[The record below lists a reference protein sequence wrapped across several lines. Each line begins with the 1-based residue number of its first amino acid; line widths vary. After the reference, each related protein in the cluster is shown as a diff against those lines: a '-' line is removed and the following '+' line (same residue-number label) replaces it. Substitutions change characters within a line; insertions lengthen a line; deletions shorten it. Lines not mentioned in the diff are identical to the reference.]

1 MSLPPKSNNRRPSL
15 LGGSIR
21 RNEED
26 PFMQRERQQW
36 NQQQDPQAQNLEQ
49 MQEPLINLNGD
60 YDPMPHS
67 EFNDDSSQSA
77 IGAPA
82 LATPILYANAEMVD
96 EESAIGAASAITNDS
111 SAASASTIVASNVT
125 ELNHYQVK
133 SQVSERSFDH
143 SSKTLVRSNKEDTVK
158 TIVRHVDD
166 ECNTPDYEVNIF
178 FNLCEVIIQPETTT
192 SKEKNRWGNIRR
204 WFVDHPEKEAR
215 HAAVVQQGGFST
227 TPLHLICQHPNCPID
242 IVRAMLECT
251 DEIASWEDTNG
262 WLPLHFACARNT
274 SIEVIEELLRAYP
287 DGDITQDKRQRTP
300 LHFVF
305 FKTEEEEEESEEFD
319 TESIIM
325 DITKNDQNENDEYE
339 NLRDVVHLLRRAV
352 TIGDEKGR
360 LPIHFA
366 AAYGSHSLVF
376 ENLVEE
382 CPHSVYTK
390 EGDGRTALH
399 YVMANS
405 HNDSSASVLNVLLRH
420 MKGKNID
427 EIDDEGNQPLHL
439 MISQAEQMRADT
451 IKGKKGRQNT
461 IDCLKIYLNSRPSSS
476 ADFLT
481 AIQACPQWL
490 RKVAV
495 THTHVQKILN
505 KRTAACFPTAIL
517 LLDGYMYTVLIGCFS
532 YAAYEHIAY
541 RFGSISTLPDGVA
554 TAIKFCYV
562 GATYF
567 LVREIAQVVSMINLN
582 TIRSYILQFENWLD
596 MTVIVLIYHY
606 CSSMVRRSNDFEYFS
621 SSNIQPDYGSEDDM
635 HFRTGVAVTV
645 GALWFSI
652 INFLKSTMLEF
663 SVFYETVLYVTKNL
677 FIFIISL
684 AVILISFAQMFFIVY
699 RQTPVCNA
707 SCAAADNGFPHCT
720 FNKSFLKVFTMM
732 IGEIGE
738 VNRYQTSTT
747 AQVFYIAFV
756 FLVAIL
762 LSNILI
768 AIVSDSY
775 SVVKN
780 ERAEMVFWSN
790 RLDFVAEMD
799 TIDTMR
805 KRFISMICRNR
816 GHSAIQSEDNEEQEN
831 FQTKSRAA
839 FAVLISILKDKFE
852 EDVNMFEYCLFFSFR
867 VVVIIFI
874 FPIWFALGL
883 VTAGLLWPPQVR
895 EWLFVM
901 REGGGKEQR
910 LINKVENDINQAK
923 NSIADFKSRMIEDL
937 AVSRSVQKKA
947 CSEVR
952 NVRETF
958 VHDLSELRQ
967 LAVDLKAIEK
977 RKKRR
982 SREMSLSRSS
992 HSRGNRR
999 ASGDSSRR
1007 ASADHVS
1014 RRSSGDH
1021 FIRKSGSG
1029 ESRRSS
1035 MGTSS
1040 LHRRDFSEGASTRPR
1055 LERRM
1060 SDKSSRIEG
1069 FRGDMTD

>member
-1 MSLPPKSNNRRPSL
+1 MSPPPKSNIRRPSL

-21 RNEED
+21 RNEKD
-26 PFMQRERQQW
+26 PFIQRERQQW
-36 NQQQDPQAQNLEQ
+36 DQQQDVQAQNLGE
-49 MQEPLINLNGD
+49 MQEPLINLSSHGD
-60 YDPMPHS
+60 S
-67 EFNDDSSQSA
+67 EFNDDSSA
-77 IGAPA
+77 ALGPPA
-82 LATPILYANAEMVD
+82 LAAPILYANAEMID
-96 EESAIGAASAITNDS
+96 SCESSAIGAASAITNDS
-111 SAASASTIVASNVT
+111 STASASTIVASNVT
-125 ELNHYQVK
+125 EVNHYQVK
-133 SQVSERSFDH
+133 SQVSQRSFDH
-143 SSKTLVRSNKEDTVK
+143 SSKTLVRSNKEDTIK

-178 FNLCEVIIQPETTT
+178 FNLCEVITQPETAT

-204 WFVDHPEKEAR
+204 WFVDHPEQEAR

-274 SIEVIEELLRAYP
+274 SVEVIEELLSAYP
-287 DGDITQDKRQRTP
+287 EGDLTQDKRQRTP

-305 FKTEEEEEESEEFD
+305 FKTEEEEKEREEFD

-325 DITKNDQNENDEYE
+325 DITKKNQNENDEYE
-339 NLRDVVHLLRRAV
+339 NLREVVHLLRRAV

-366 AAYGSHSLVF
+366 AAYSSHSLVF

-382 CPHSVYTK
+382 CPRSVYTK

-399 YVMANS
+399 YAMANS

-451 IKGKKGRQNT
+451 FKEKKGRQNS
-461 IDCLKIYLNSRPSSS
+461 IDCLKIYLNFRPSSS

-481 AIQACPQWL
+481 AIQASPQWL
-490 RKVAV
+490 REVAV

-541 RFGSISTLPDGVA
+541 RFGSISNLPDGVA

-582 TIRSYILQFENWLD
+582 TIRSYILHFENWLD

-606 CSSMVRRSNDFEYFS
+606 CSSMDRRSYELEYFT
-621 SSNIQPDYGSEDDM
+621 SSNIEADYGSKDDM

-707 SCAAADNGFPHCT
+707 SCAAADNGFGFPHCT

-747 AQVFYIAFV
+747 AQVFYVAFV

-799 TIDTMR
+799 TIDTLR

-816 GHSAIQSEDNEEQEN
+816 GHSAIQSEDTEEKEN
-831 FQTKSRAA
+831 FQTKSRAV
-839 FAVLISILKDKFE
+839 FAVLISILKDKLE
-852 EDVNMFEYCLFFSFR
+852 EDVNAFEYCLFLSFR

-895 EWLFVM
+895 EWLFIM

-910 LINKVENDINQAK
+910 LINKVENDITQAK

-947 CSEVR
+947 CIEVKD
-952 NVRETF
+952 VRETF

-982 SREMSLSRSS
+982 SREMSLSGSS

-999 ASGDSSRR
+999 ASGDSRR
-1007 ASADHVS
+1007 LSADHVS
-1014 RRSSGDH
+1014 RRSSGDNL
-1021 FIRKSGSG
+1021 IRKSGSV
-1029 ESRRSS
+1029 ESRRS
-1035 MGTSS
+1035 
-1040 LHRRDFSEGASTRPR
+1040 
-1055 LERRM
+1055 
-1060 SDKSSRIEG
+1060 
-1069 FRGDMTD
+1069 